1 MATGR
6 LDPAPEDRYDE
17 ESERYFD
24 QFRYSRSTVPAS
36 YSAVDAGLIFLL
48 HIHLNVIL
56 DIHFD
61 IFCPLGCPAPPSRW
75 GLPFT
80 SKFFRQPLSF
90 NRGCPYIK
98 NPLK

>member
-36 YSAVDAGLIFLL
+36 YSAVDAGLTF
-48 HIHLNVIL
+48 
-56 DIHFD
+56 F
-61 IFCPLGCPAPPSRW
+61 FTY
-75 GLPFT
+75 PFKSF
-80 SKFFRQPLSF
+80 SKFTF
-90 NRGCPYIK
+90 
-98 NPLK
+98 

>member
-36 YSAVDAGLIFLL
+36 YSAVDAGL
-48 HIHLNVIL
+48 
-56 DIHFD
+56 
-61 IFCPLGCPAPPSRW
+61 
-75 GLPFT
+75 T
-80 SKFFRQPLSF
+80 FF
-90 NRGCPYIK
+90 YISI
-98 NPLK
+98 